1 MYINFVSG
9 FEYMK
14 FISYAAI
21 IIQTCF
27 LKCHTDIFWLKLM

>member
-21 IIQTCF
+21 IQTCF